1 MPAFGPSDTSEP
13 PAARPVA
20 LKRVT
25 EEPAFVLHRYDWSET
40 SLVLEVF
47 TRHFG
52 RIALVAKGVKR
63 PTSQFRPVLLP
74 LQPLQVSWTGEA
86 EVRTLKSAQWQG
98 GHVMPTGE
106 ALMSGSYLNE
116 LLMRLLARDDPHASL
131 FDHFTMAVRLLAEKS
146 DAQHVILRA
155 FELLLLRDVGLLPDL
170 AHEANTLAPL
180 SPDVRYVLTPESGLR
195 AAHDDDPHWLSG
207 EQWHN
212 LQAAMDGPAP
222 FVTTLRA
229 CANALQ
235 ALRPQLRHLLHYH
248 CGVRV
253 FKTRQLMLDVQAM
266 TRPRSTGAFAPGDM
280 ATPNPEPS
288 A

>member
-1 MPAFGPSDTSEP
+1 M
-13 PAARPVA
+13 A
-20 LKRVT
+20 LKRVS

-47 TRHFG
+47 TRHYG

-74 LQPLQVSWTGEA
+74 LQPLHVSWTGDA

-106 ALMSGSYLNE
+106 ALISGSYLNE
-116 LLMRLLARDDPHASL
+116 LLMRLLARDDPHATL
-131 FDHFTMAVRLLAEKS
+131 FDHFALAVQLLAEKS
-146 DAQHVILRA
+146 DAQQVILRA
-155 FELLLLRDVGLLPDL
+155 FELLLLRDVGLLPEL
-170 AHEANTLAPL
+170 AQEANTLAPL
-180 SPDVRYVLTPESGLR
+180 DPDGLYMLTPESGLR
-195 AAHDDDPHWLSG
+195 PAHDDDAHPLSG
-207 EQWHN
+207 EQWLG

-222 FVTTLRA
+222 FISTLRA
-229 CANALQ
+229 CASALQ

-266 TRPRSTGAFAPGDM
+266 TRTRSTVASEPGEP
-280 ATPNPEPS
+280 ATPNPEPTP
-288 A
+288 